1 MSIGYLLAVMAE
13 HARSTKPARAPR
25 RRRDIVHVITPE
37 PLGKR
42 AKRRARGKSK
52 GRK

>member
-1 MSIGYLLAVMAE
+1 MSFDLLIAVLGALSPRPPK
-13 HARSTKPARAPR
+13 ARRARAA
-25 RRRDIVHVITPE
+25 RDIVHVTAPE